1 MTRDCAIVG
10 VGFTPI
16 SRSSDRSILS
26 LAVDAARDAICDAG
40 LTAAQIDGYVGSPA
54 GSLTPASVSSI
65 QVVSALGLTNVQWAM
80 DVQGMAVGMCVAG
93 AQAIMAGACAYV
105 VGVKAMFHSTR
116 EQLATQS
123 EAIPRLAIGP
133 EQYTLPYGLGAGG
146 GRFAIMLTR
155 YMHDYGA
162 TRDDLYEVARLSRNH
177 ALLNPCAV
185 WRDKGELT
193 KEEYLSSPWVNE
205 PLCLYD
211 ADMPVCGAGAF
222 VIAAGDR
229 ANDGPHAPAYIRSY
243 ASQNDFS
250 ALFRTAGITHKD
262 VDVAQIYDGYSFMV
276 WRTLEELGFCRRGEA
291 HEVVRSES
299 MGVGNGFALNTFGG
313 ALGEGRLHG
322 IGHIREAAL
331 QVMNRAGRRQVKDVS
346 FSLACVGIPE
356 MSWAVLLGRDLS

>member
-16 SRSSDRSILS
+16 SRASDRSILS
-26 LAVDAARDAICDAG
+26 LAVDAARDAIQDAG
-40 LTAAQIDGYVGSPA
+40 LAAWQIDGYVGSPS
-54 GSLTPASVSSI
+54 GSNTPANVSSI
-65 QVVSALGLTNVQWAM
+65 QVVSALGLRNVRWAM
-80 DVQGMAVGMCVAG
+80 DVQGMAVGMCVAS
-93 AQAIMAGACAYV
+93 AHAIMSGACNYV
-105 VGVKAMFHSTR
+105 VGVKAMFHS
-116 EQLATQS
+116 
-123 EAIPRLAIGP
+123 PRKRAASPVKPTFAAGP

-155 YMHDYGA
+155 YMHEYGA

-177 ALLNPCAV
+177 ALLNPCAI

-229 ANDGPHAPAYIRSY
+229 AKDGPHAPAYVRSY
-243 ASQNDFS
+243 ASQHDFA
-250 ALFRTAGITHKD
+250 ALFRTAGITPKD

-276 WRTLEELGFCRRGEA
+276 WRTLEELGFCGRGEA
-291 HEVVRSES
+291 HKFVRSGS
-299 MGVGNGFALNTFGG
+299 MGTSGSFALNTFGG